1 MCSDDTILIKMAG
14 FKCPM
19 SSIFPWSSASY
30 DTDTQELHTG
40 ITQTG
45 AAKSCCTE

>member
-1 MCSDDTILIKMAG
+1 MCSDDTILIRMAG
-14 FKCPM
+14 FRCPM

-30 DTDTQELHTG
+30 DTDNQESHTG

-45 AAKSCCTE
+45 VAKSSSTE